1 MGPGFAV
8 MIPAPDGAHA
18 VRLSEIANAEKHI
31 VTAIIVSEK
40 NKKADCINIH

>member
-8 MIPAPDGAHA
+8 IIPAPVGTHT

-31 VTAIIVSEK
+31 VNAIIVPEK
-40 NKKADCINIH
+40 NNKAECINMH